1 MGICAWTFYGRG
13 GLQLTYRNIDHF
25 FFIDVEELEATKISA
40 LKANMSASLESSF
53 AGPDL
58 RHGPHLASS
67 GRYKT
72 KGRGFN
78 SGLVNDLKRDFGDMP
93 GPQRLKKK
101 DYAVVNV
108 SPSVI
113 PTYLPGIR
121 IFSCVPALTS
131 RLIALTT
138 GTTSL
143 ASKDQSRTNYP
154 SRP

>member
-1 MGICAWTFYGRG
+1 
-13 GLQLTYRNIDHF
+13 
-25 FFIDVEELEATKISA
+25 VEELEASKISA
-40 LKANMSASLESSF
+40 LKVNMSASLESSF
-53 AGPDL
+53 AGPEL

-72 KGRGFN
+72 TGRGFN

-121 IFSCVPALTS
+121 IFSCVIFGQLLVVALT
-131 RLIALTT
+131 AD
-138 GTTSL
+138 TTSQAL
-143 ASKDQSRTNYP
+143 KDQVKKNPLT
-154 SRP
+154 RP